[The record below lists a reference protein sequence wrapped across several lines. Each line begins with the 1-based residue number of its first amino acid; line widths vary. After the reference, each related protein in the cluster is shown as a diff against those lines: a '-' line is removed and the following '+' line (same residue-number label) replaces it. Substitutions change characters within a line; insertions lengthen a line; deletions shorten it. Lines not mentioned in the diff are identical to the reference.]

1 MCSAF
6 TPDFRYNNSLI
17 KFIGKCTVRIQCVRI
32 NFACTKTPCNL
43 SKRLKEATINVLN
56 ACPFVKCAMFHSKRN
71 QFRFSW
77 SFVKGFIFL
86 KKHYSLMGICIV
98 PTLSQQTNSVCAFQP
113 AKHSWFYDC
122 KMCKACCSHVLNK
135 PFKDQKPTI
144 KLFSVDS
151 TNCFARKTSG
161 DYEKGLLF
169 PFLKEFLRH
178 SQSSTPE
185 LVPKRRKIFH
195 SWHNRVDSQL
205 VPAVNQKFISILI
218 IYTFSLQ

>member
-32 NFACTKTPCNL
+32 NFACTKLLCNL
-43 SKRLKEATINVLN
+43 LKRLKEATINVLN
-56 ACPFVKCAMFHSKRN
+56 ACPLVKCAIFHLKSN

-77 SFVKGFIFL
+77 SFLKGFIFL
-86 KKHYSLMGICIV
+86 TRHYSLMGIFIV
-98 PTLSQQTNSVCAFQP
+98 PHAQTNNVCAFQP

-135 PFKDQKPTI
+135 HFKDQKPTI

-151 TNCFARKTSG
+151 TKLFCRKNEWQLWKRTTISFFEG
-161 DYEKGLLF
+161 ISP
-169 PFLKEFLRH
+169 PFTIKHTRDCAKKAKNIPFM
-178 SQSSTPE
+178 
-185 LVPKRRKIFH
+185 
-195 SWHNRVDSQL
+195 
-205 VPAVNQKFISILI
+205 A
-218 IYTFSLQ
+218 